1 MSDSNFSVN
10 ESLKVGL
17 LKQTIEIEENEEN
30 KEEIL
35 CVIETFDLHFI
46 VIKTQNISELY
57 QIYDTSHKINIV
69 GKITSQFDE
78 INKVHELMIL
88 HGVAFVRGSI
98 YTSQKMTLEE
108 ANFAIRIITYLKGDE
123 IVVNKKLD
131 RTIIET
137 YMLLLN
143 RFTIEEIAEMKSLKY
158 ETVLS
163 HIKKANK
170 LGIKIHE
177 KNFEEYFEDTC
188 EGIDFSNLE
197 ETI

>member
-17 LKQTIEIEENEEN
+17 LKQTVEIEENEEN

-35 CVIETFDLHFI
+35 CVIETFDSHFI

-57 QIYDTSHKINIV
+57 QIYDTSHKINII
-69 GKITSQFDE
+69 GKI
-78 INKVHELMIL
+78 
-88 HGVAFVRGSI
+88 
-98 YTSQKMTLEE
+98 TSQKMTLEE